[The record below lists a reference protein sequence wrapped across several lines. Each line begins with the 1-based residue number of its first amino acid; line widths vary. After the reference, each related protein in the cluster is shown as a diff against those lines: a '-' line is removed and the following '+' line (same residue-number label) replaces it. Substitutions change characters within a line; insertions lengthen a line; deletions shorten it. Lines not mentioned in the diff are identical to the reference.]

1 MRSRSVPLMA
11 ILLTLCVVA
20 LVSKENGLE
29 GRPIVVRAETIYTIT
44 NGVVENGMI
53 LIEQGRIKSVAKKIE
68 IPPKAVVY
76 TAEVVMPGMID
87 AHVHF
92 ALDRSSR
99 PAGPV
104 TAEWKGVEHLDLE
117 DGSIKEAL
125 AGGVTS
131 VITRPGSGVIS
142 SGAKTPSVSR

>member
-11 ILLTLCVVA
+11 ILLALCVVA

-68 IPPKAVVY
+68 IPPKARKL
-76 TAEVVMPGMID
+76 I
-87 AHVHF
+87 
-92 ALDRSSR
+92 
-99 PAGPV
+99 
-104 TAEWKGVEHLDLE
+104 
-117 DGSIKEAL
+117 I
-125 AGGVTS
+125 
-131 VITRPGSGVIS
+131 
-142 SGAKTPSVSR
+142 